1 MSEESS
7 RDAWENGDSRSE
19 ASYYVS
25 KKDKMPSY
33 NSKFSIIQD
42 ALNEC
47 NSIKYAAYRT
57 AAKMCV
63 LQQALGMEH
72 VRLSVIAG
80 VFQKHGYQATENSL
94 FLNSS
99 EMDAL
104 LSDVFFAAS
113 KETRQSLDLEHLTEM
128 TVHFLFSCFDK
139 DQKGSIQVVSAK
151 IALATLCSSRLQE
164 KYDYFFT
171 QLADHNNCLNKRKLS
186 LLVENFV
193 SMTDYLCESLS
204 FSSNLISSTI
214 SSCFEQESHGPLGIS
229 EEMFMKWVLKE
240 PQLLVW
246 FSTFYRLRAAEKV
259 THTVRCAVC
268 RMYPIR
274 GLRYRCLH
282 CISYDQC
289 QTCFFHGCVSKRHK
303 LKHPMQEYCW
313 QTNSKD
319 ATLSFLKAIVN
330 RLCGNSSRLQYLPA
344 QPSDSA
350 ASTPTLNSRTV
361 IEADLNA
368 RAECESM
375 WPDSAVIQPQQELQ
389 SIISK
394 LEEETK
400 QLDVEIERL
409 CGVGRS
415 DVGRHLQEHRV
426 LLEAQIRRLK
436 ILKSHL
442 QSMGPRY
449 MQSTPKV
456 MPHNPGLTVYKTPG
470 FSPIGNK
477 HPDLVTLVDNT
488 LNSGRVGHAND
499 TQSLDDLS
507 TWIGGN
513 PTTRVE
519 QHLNNISDWLKV
531 RTNSYFRPATNS
543 AAGRVDRVESDE
555 ENDDQRN
562 LIVDKNHIEE
572 QVQIKELHQGLDN
585 ILDKLQ
591 KMLASNFSLAE
602 SLNGQECQELVEV
615 KKKSSGDS
623 R

>member
-1 MSEESS
+1 MEEDSS
-7 RDAWENGDSRSE
+7 RAPWENVDSRSE

-25 KKDKMPSY
+25 KRDMMPSY
-33 NSKFSIIQD
+33 NSKFSVIQD

-63 LQQALGMEH
+63 LQRALGMEH

-80 VFQKHGYQATENSL
+80 VFQKHGYQATENAL
-94 FLNSS
+94 LLDCT
-99 EMDAL
+99 ELDAL

-113 KETRQSLDLEHLTEM
+113 KETRQSLDLEYLTEM
-128 TVHFLFSCFDK
+128 TVHFLISSFDK
-139 DQKGSIQVVSAK
+139 DHKGSIQVLSAK

-259 THTVRCAVC
+259 SHSVRCAVC

-319 ATLSFLKAIVN
+319 ATLSFLKALMN
-330 RLCGNSSRLQYLPA
+330 RFCGNSSRLQYLPA

-361 IEADLNA
+361 VDAAEAEEQMEE
-368 RAECESM
+368 AEVDDGGGGVVE
-375 WPDSAVIQPQQELQ
+375 PQQELQ
-389 SIISK
+389 SIISQ
-394 LEEETK
+394 LEAETK

-409 CGVGRS
+409 RGAGRA
-415 DVGRHLQEHRV
+415 DVGHNLHEHRM
-426 LLEAQIRRLK
+426 LLGAQIRRLK

-449 MQSTPKV
+449 MQSTPK
-456 MPHNPGLTVYKTPG
+456 HNAHFAVYRTPG
-470 FSPIGNK
+470 FSPIDNQ
-477 HPDLVTLVDNT
+477 PADLASLVDNSGQGSVT
-488 LNSGRVGHAND
+488 LD
-499 TQSLDDLS
+499 EPS
-507 TWIGGN
+507 TWIGGK
-513 PTTRVE
+513 PTRVE

-531 RTNSYFRPATNS
+531 RTHNYLRPATTDDDHRS
-543 AAGRVDRVESDE
+543 LIAATG
-555 ENDDQRN
+555 
-562 LIVDKNHIEE
+562 E
-572 QVQIKELHQGLDN
+572 QLEINELHHGLDN

-602 SLNGQECQELVEV
+602 SSNGQECQELADV
-615 KKKSSGDS
+615 KMKSSADLRHSQGTGDADAPYKLACHN
-623 R
+623 